1 MPDIQ
6 DTLNIAER
14 LLNEKY
20 EMNVLY
26 ADEDGSLKEQESVS
40 LTATGIVDRV
50 ANGIVKLKL
59 TNIKIQGEN
68 KTTEREGFAGMLR
81 KSIQI
86 RIDL

>member
-1 MPDIQ
+1 MPDKY
-6 DTLNIAER
+6 DLGIAER
-14 LLNEKY
+14 LLDEKY
-20 EMNVLY
+20 DMNVLFI
-26 ADEDGSLKEQESVS
+26 DEDGSLREQESVS
-40 LTATGIVDRV
+40 ITATGIVDKV
-50 ANGIVKLKL
+50 ANGIAKIKL